1 MNKTH
6 CCLYRVTL
14 SQSTSSEA
22 LEFSSHDKVIV
33 QQHITIAKQKSSAL
47 VLFQSSLS
55 DKCWYFRH
63 FHPHAIGKER
73 KHQQRSTL
81 HSTNRLYSCCKVPQF
96 LFWKNWIES
105 FRENFPSS
113 RLFETSSTS
122 SRRRNSTPSSA
133 WSASRHCS
141 KRRTSCSTFWAAA
154 ACRRRRYPSSSS
166 WTTLKTRRNR
176 TFVYKTPTLDSRFRR

>member
-47 VLFQSSLS
+47 VLFQSSVS
-55 DKCWYFRH
+55 DKCWYFWH

-73 KHQQRSTL
+73 KHQQRSVWNL
-81 HSTNRLYSCCKVPQF
+81 EYEQSTSKFDTFVGVECFTSLQQASNV
-96 LFWKNWIES
+96 LFNV
-105 FRENFPSS
+105 
-113 RLFETSSTS
+113 LGCGGLQTSSLSVVVVVDDAEDAPQSNVCLQDADVRLKVS
-122 SRRRNSTPSSA
+122 S
-133 WSASRHCS
+133 
-141 KRRTSCSTFWAAA
+141 
-154 ACRRRRYPSSSS
+154 
-166 WTTLKTRRNR
+166 LKT
-176 TFVYKTPTLDSRFRR
+176 LL